1 LNGVV
6 NADDRAHECPRPA
19 DLRCGRQDQLFLT
32 NYWLFLTQN
41 MSRIV
46 KSERDLSVR
55 ST

>member
-1 LNGVV
+1 MFGATVV
-6 NADDRAHECPRPA
+6 LLVFRLVTAQPA
-19 DLRCGRQDQLFLT
+19 GLYGDFLI
-32 NYWLFLTQN
+32 QN